1 MTATHDTVVCTLW
14 VFSSFYL
21 WQLSVVRDAKT
32 VRKSN
37 GRRLRS
43 VIKQRFS
50 ICPAINLTALTN
62 RSRCVMI
69 VTSAFSKRWGH
80 SVLSLGYATA
90 SFEQRILVH
99 IWPLHKTTV
108 TQFTL
113 KRVQLLKRFMTN
125 MNRKLSYYD
134 VLIACN
140 CSLCA

>member
-1 MTATHDTVVCTLW
+1 M
-14 VFSSFYL
+14 
-21 WQLSVVRDAKT
+21 
-32 VRKSN
+32 
-37 GRRLRS
+37 
-43 VIKQRFS
+43 
-50 ICPAINLTALTN
+50 
-62 RSRCVMI
+62 
-69 VTSAFSKRWGH
+69 
-80 SVLSLGYATA
+80 LSLGYATA

-99 IWPLHKTTV
+99 IRPLHKTTV